1 MRNRF
6 SLNTA
11 TIRKIPLEQQIRLAS
26 ATGFRRIGLWLDD
39 IEAAT
44 SRGIPLNEIARW
56 LEQADLKVEEVCFL
70 GGWQDA
76 QQAEF
81 PAVLEKT
88 RRICQLSRALGCD
101 IVVAVPT
108 LKSGTLDGA
117 PARLREVCHAA
128 AEHRVRIALEFPG
141 NAAEVKDVST
151 AWRLVS
157 RAGCENAGL
166 VLDSFHFF
174 LGGSRIECLAGIPG
188 GKIFLV
194 HLSDAMDVPLEKLR
208 AHHDYRTFPGE
219 GTLDYRP
226 LLKALQKMDYQGAF
240 SLEIWN
246 RHLNE
251 ADATEVARKGFASL
265 LKLEEL
271 ACSLQTTRQ
280 PKLQET
286 PGR

>member
-11 TIRKIPLEQQIRLAS
+11 TIKQLPLAQQIRLAS
-26 ATGFRRIGLWLDD
+26 ATGFHGIGLWLDD

-44 SRGIPLNEIARW
+44 SMGIPLDGIARW
-56 LEQADLKVEEVCFL
+56 VDEAGLKVEEVCFL

-76 QQAEF
+76 LRAEF

-88 RRICQLSRALGCD
+88 RHICRISRALGCD
-101 IVVAVPT
+101 VVVAVPALQSDT
-108 LKSGTLDGA
+108 LEFA
-117 PARLREVCHAA
+117 PARLREVCDAA

-141 NAAEVKDVST
+141 IAAEVKDVVT
-151 AWRLVS
+151 AWWLVS
-157 RAGCENAGL
+157 TVGRENAGL

-174 LGGSRIECLAGIPG
+174 LGGSKIEDLMRIPVA
-188 GKIFLV
+188 KIFLV
-194 HLSDAMDVPLEKLR
+194 HLSDALNVPLETLR
-208 AHHDYRTFPGE
+208 TPHDFRTFPGE

-226 LLKALQKMDYQGAF
+226 FLKALQEMDYQGAF

-246 RHLNE
+246 RQLKE
-251 ADATEVARKGFASL
+251 ADAAEVARKGFASL

-271 ACSLQTTRQ
+271 VGSPQTAERLR
-280 PKLQET
+280 LQET
-286 PGR
+286 TRR